1 MTLNPLVTTSLKTIQ
16 LICKP
21 NQLTDCLYMTG
32 TLVVNRLNVLGHMS
46 NIFKRKNY
54 LLRTTS
60 YKLSVVKVVI
70 TAIITE

>member
-1 MTLNPLVTTSLKTIQ
+1 
-16 LICKP
+16 
-21 NQLTDCLYMTG
+21 MTG
-32 TLVVNRLNVLGHMS
+32 TLVVNKLNVLGHMS

-70 TAIITE
+70 TAIKTE